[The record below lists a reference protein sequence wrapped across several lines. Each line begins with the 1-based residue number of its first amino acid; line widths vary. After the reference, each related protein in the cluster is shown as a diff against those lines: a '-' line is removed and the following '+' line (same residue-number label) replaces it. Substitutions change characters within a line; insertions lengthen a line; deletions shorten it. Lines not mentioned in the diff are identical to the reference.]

1 MDKQEPIEGC
11 LNKKKIILEKLAA
24 NTETQRRF
32 IPKREMRG
40 LRRILRERDV
50 LMEELAA
57 VNRELARYPGWK
69 IMNSLALRLR
79 ELTLKQQEILR
90 RAGEALQEAIMERNR
105 IAAELNS
112 KRTARNIKNRY
123 VNHWL
128 VRARGGRINEKG

>member
-1 MDKQEPIEGC
+1 MEKQELIEGC
-11 LNKKKIILEKLAA
+11 LNKKKIILERLAA

-32 IPKREMRG
+32 IPKRELRG

-57 VNRELARYPGWK
+57 VNRELASCPGWK
-69 IMNSLALRLR
+69 ISPLALRFR
-79 ELTLKQQEILR
+79 ELALKQQAIMR
-90 RAGEALQEAIMERNR
+90 NSGEALQEAILERNR

-123 VNHWL
+123 INHWL
-128 VRARGGRINEKG
+128 VMGRGGRINEKG